1 MNNNRFRQGDV
12 WLANLN
18 PSKKSEPG
26 KVRPVLIIQSQ
37 FLLDADH
44 STTIVIP
51 LTTNL
56 IDDAEPLRI
65 RIASEARLQHDSDL
79 LIDQVRA
86 IDNTRLIEG
95 PLLNIGISKLE
106 FVLSSLQQLFTLPS
120 IIEED
125 L

>member
-18 PSKKSEPG
+18 PSKKTEPG

-65 RIASEARLQHDSDL
+65 RIPTEARLQHDSDL
-79 LIDQVRA
+79 LVDQVRA

-95 PLLNIGISKLE
+95 PLINIGVSKLQ

-125 L
+125 F